1 MNSVKPFF
9 LDMSINDFYII
20 AVLNSKPHLAD
31 YGQYSNMYRI
41 KSIEEVFYPF
51 PLNKSPFFIVHI
63 QRNKSKASLPFIDQ
77 PAASNNCLCR
87 FVLMQPVHDQEKY
100 KAFIS
105 VICFEKIGDSKKQQ
119 HPNNLHES
127 CMEAFFSKRSTRQNA
142 RYPRNKVKK
151 TFCLSG
157 YSRVPFCA
165 KFHGISEIQA
175 KIRRFLSYLKRLW
188 V

>member
-51 PLNKSPFFIVHI
+51 PLNKSSFFIVHI
-63 QRNKSKASLPFIDQ
+63 QRDKSKASLPFIDQ

-105 VICFEKIGDSKKQQ
+105 VI
-119 HPNNLHES
+119 
-127 CMEAFFSKRSTRQNA
+127 FFSKRSTRQNA

-175 KIRRFLSYLKRLW
+175 KIRRFLPYLKRLW

>member
-105 VICFEKIGDSKKQQ
+105 V
-119 HPNNLHES
+119 
-127 CMEAFFSKRSTRQNA
+127 RSG
-142 RYPRNKVKK
+142 K
-151 TFCLSG
+151 
-157 YSRVPFCA
+157 
-165 KFHGISEIQA
+165 
-175 KIRRFLSYLKRLW
+175 
-188 V
+188 

>member
-1 MNSVKPFF
+1 MAWQKMNSVKPFF
-9 LDMSINDFYII
+9 LDMSINNFYII

-41 KSIEEVFYPF
+41 KSIEEIFYPF

-105 VICFEKIGDSKKQQ
+105 VICFEKIGDCKKQQ
-119 HPNNLHES
+119 HADKLHGS
-127 CMEAFFSKRSTRQNA
+127 IFF
-142 RYPRNKVKK
+142 KVFDQAECK
-151 TFCLSG
+151 
-157 YSRVPFCA
+157 
-165 KFHGISEIQA
+165 ISQ
-175 KIRRFLSYLKRLW
+175 K
-188 V
+188 

>member
-9 LDMSINDFYII
+9 LDMSINNFYII

-41 KSIEEVFYPF
+41 KSIEEIFYPF

-105 VICFEKIGDSKKQQ
+105 VICFEKIGDCKKQQ
-119 HPNNLHES
+119 HADKLHGS
-127 CMEAFFSKRSTRQNA
+127 
-142 RYPRNKVKK
+142 
-151 TFCLSG
+151 LSG

-175 KIRRFLSYLKRLW
+175 KIRRFLPYLKRLW

>member
-9 LDMSINDFYII
+9 LDMSINNFYII

-41 KSIEEVFYPF
+41 KSIEEIFYPF
-51 PLNKSPFFIVHI
+51 PLNKSSFFIVHI
-63 QRNKSKASLPFIDQ
+63 QRDKSKASLPFIDQ

-105 VICFEKIGDSKKQQ
+105 VICFENRRLQ
-119 HPNNLHES
+119 
-127 CMEAFFSKRSTRQNA
+127 EATTCRQAAWKHFFQSVRPGRMQDI
-142 RYPRNKVKK
+142 P
-151 TFCLSG
+151 
-157 YSRVPFCA
+157 
-165 KFHGISEIQA
+165 EI
-175 KIRRFLSYLKRLW
+175 R
-188 V
+188 